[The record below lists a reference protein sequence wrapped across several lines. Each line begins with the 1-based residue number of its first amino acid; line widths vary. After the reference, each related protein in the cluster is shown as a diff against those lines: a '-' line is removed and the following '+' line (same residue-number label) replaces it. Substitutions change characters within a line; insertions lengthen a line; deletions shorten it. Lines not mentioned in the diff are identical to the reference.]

1 MIERPADLWSIV
13 RALPGERLALLENP
27 LAPSRLGSMSYLGLF
42 PHEELRLGHDS
53 DPSAALRELAEFT
66 RPRERQDGARI
77 AFSSGAI
84 GYLAYEL
91 LHGIEPSV
99 TRPSAP
105 PPAGELV
112 HFVRYGAVIAVDA
125 LRGTTEVNAADRQLR
140 EAAERLVAAAPDRSD
155 LTAPSLPEGP
165 FGIDQLRACG
175 FNPVTEPNAYRQFV
189 ADARRQIASGRFFEV
204 CLSQEF
210 RGATTASGVELHSL
224 LRATNPAPM
233 SAFLRDGDLEVLCSS
248 PERLVGVTAAG
259 EIETRPIKGTR
270 RRSGDAAEDRH
281 LAEALA
287 ASPKDRAENTMIV
300 DLARNDLG
308 RVCLTGS
315 VCVPEFCVVESY
327 ASVHHLVSTVRGQIA
342 PGIGP
347 VDVIGA
353 CFPAGSMTGA
363 PKVEAMKA
371 IAEMEATPRGIF
383 SGAIGWIG
391 DDGALDLNVV
401 IRTLIKQGELVSL
414 HTGGA
419 VTYDSDPAAEYAET
433 MDKAR
438 APAMALSAA
447 ARRAAISC

>member
-1 MIERPADLWSIV
+1 
-13 RALPGERLALLENP
+13 
-27 LAPSRLGSMSYLGLF
+27 
-42 PHEELRLGHDS
+42 
-53 DPSAALRELAEFT
+53 
-66 RPRERQDGARI
+66 
-77 AFSSGAI
+77 
-84 GYLAYEL
+84 L
-91 LHGIEPSV
+91 LHGIEPSISE
-99 TRPSAP
+99 SAGP
-105 PPAGELV
+105 PPAGDLV

-125 LRGTTEVNAADRQLR
+125 LRGTTEINAEDRELR
-140 EAAERLVAAAPDRSD
+140 EAAEQLVAAAPERSD
-155 LTAPSLPEGP
+155 LTAPPLPEGP

-175 FNPVTEPNAYRQFV
+175 LKPVTDPDDYRQLV
-189 ADARRQIASGRFFEV
+189 AEAREQIAAGRFFEL

-210 RGATTASGVELHSL
+210 RAATTASGVELQTL
-224 LRATNPAPM
+224 LRAANPAPM
-233 SAFLRDGDLEVLCSS
+233 SAYLRLGELEVLCSS
-248 PERLVGVTAAG
+248 PERLVAVSASGAV
-259 EIETRPIKGTR
+259 ETRPIKGTR
-270 RRSGDAAEDRH
+270 PRASDPAADRH

-347 VDVIGA
+347 VDVVGA

-419 VTYDSDPAAEYAET
+419 VTFDSDPDAEFAET

-438 APAMALSAA
+438 APATALSAA
-447 ARRAAISC
+447 SRYRAISR